1 MHAQCYFKQIII
13 VITCQ
18 GIKLV
23 FFSYLGIVI
32 NEKLSWNYHIKH
44 IRSKINK
51 KLGLLRRIKAYLPLS
66 ARFTFINS
74 FVLQHFDHGDI
85 IWCVRENS
93 TLMNDLQALLNKTPR
108 IILVLPPRAFSSDAL
123 AKFHWTPLL
132 PRNAWHLDIFVNKSY
147 NLLNDMTV
155 FSASLSAIISKSS
168 NTEDFPLKWKTAK
181 ISPCI

>member
-1 MHAQCYFKQIII
+1 M
-13 VITCQ
+13 
-18 GIKLV
+18 
-23 FFSYLGIVI
+23 
-32 NEKLSWNYHIKH
+32 SWNYHIKH

-66 ARFTFINS
+66 ARLTFINS

-123 AKFHWTPLL
+123 AKFYWKPLL
-132 PRNAWHLDIFVNKSY
+132 PRNAWHRDIFVNKSY

-168 NTEDFPLKWKTAK
+168 NTEDFPLRMENGQKFT
-181 ISPCI
+181 CI